1 MTNGN
6 PTTIDT
12 TDRSSSAPRQRLLWI
27 ISYGKRHLSRC
38 GCTIIV
44 CLIGLSAEAETVDQV
59 LVEGSGFTRESAI
72 KYTGEIAVYQVMER
86 YVRAK
91 SLDTHREKIKYRIL
105 DQSSGYL
112 KSLKITKSYLNEEG
126 HHQITAQ
133 VAVSVDKLLTSL
145 RNLDVDVKMW
155 APGPDQAI
163 EGRRGA
169 GRRTG
174 RDRFK
179 DSAGE

>member
-1 MTNGN
+1 MGTQ
-6 PTTIDT
+6 PSIHTTS
-12 TDRSSSAPRQRLLWI
+12 RPSSAPCQRLLWLL
-27 ISYGKRHLSRC
+27 SRGKRHLSRC
-38 GCTIIV
+38 GYAIIV

-59 LVEGSGFTRESAI
+59 LVEGSGFTRESAV

-86 YVRAK
+86 YVRANA
-91 SLDTHREKIKYRIL
+91 LEAHREKIKYRIL

-112 KSLKITKSYLNEEG
+112 KSLKITKSYLNDEG
-126 HHQITAQ
+126 LHQITAQ
-133 VAVSVDKLLTSL
+133 VRVSVDKLLTSL

>member
-1 MTNGN
+1 
-6 PTTIDT
+6 
-12 TDRSSSAPRQRLLWI
+12 
-27 ISYGKRHLSRC
+27 
-38 GCTIIV
+38 
-44 CLIGLSAEAETVDQV
+44 
-59 LVEGSGFTRESAI
+59 
-72 KYTGEIAVYQVMER
+72 MER
-86 YVRAK
+86 YVRANALE
-91 SLDTHREKIKYRIL
+91 SHREKIKYRIL

-112 KSLKITKSYLNEEG
+112 KSLKITKSYLNDEG
-126 HHQITAQ
+126 LHQITAQ
-133 VAVSVDKLLTSL
+133 VRVSVDKLLTSL